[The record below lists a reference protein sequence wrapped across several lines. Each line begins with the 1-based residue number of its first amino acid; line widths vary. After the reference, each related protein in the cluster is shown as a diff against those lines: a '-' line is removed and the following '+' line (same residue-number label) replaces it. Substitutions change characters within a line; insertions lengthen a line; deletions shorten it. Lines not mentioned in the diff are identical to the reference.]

1 MRAIIQRVSE
11 AKVTVNGEITGA
23 IKTGFLVLLGIE
35 HNDTEADA
43 DWLVK
48 KIVNMR
54 IFKDAEDKMN
64 LNLLTAK
71 GKLLVVSQFTLHAL
85 TKKGNRPSFITA
97 AKPNVAIPLYQYFL
111 NVCETLTNEKPQ
123 TGIFGA
129 TMEVS
134 LCNNGPVTI
143 FIDSK
148 NKA

>member
-11 AKVTVNGEITGA
+11 ASVTVKTQITGQ
-23 IKTGFLVLLGIE
+23 INTGLLVLLGIE
-35 HNDTEADA
+35 HNDNEADA
-43 DWLVK
+43 DWLAQ
-48 KIVNMR
+48 KIINMR
-54 IFKDAEDKMN
+54 IFTDNDGKMN
-64 LNLLTAK
+64 LSLLDVK

-85 TKKGNRPSFITA
+85 TKKGNRPSFINA
-97 AKPNVAIPLYQYFL
+97 AKPNVAIPLYEYFL
-111 NVCETLTNEKPQ
+111 NTCQVLTGEKPQ

-129 TMEVS
+129 MMEVS

>member
-11 AKVTVNGEITGA
+11 AKVTVNENITGA
-23 IKTGFLVLLGIE
+23 IETGFLVLLGIE
-35 HNDTEADA
+35 HNDTETDA
-43 DWLVK
+43 DWLAQ

-64 LNLLTAK
+64 LSLLDVK
-71 GKLLVVSQFTLHAL
+71 GKLLVVSQFTLHAS
-85 TKKGNRPSFITA
+85 TKKGNRPSFINA
-97 AKPNVAIPLYQYFL
+97 AKPDVAIPLYEYFL
-111 NVCETLTNEKPQ
+111 KACEKLTNEKPQ

-129 TMEVS
+129 MMEVE

-143 FIDSK
+143 FMDSK